1 MATPD
6 ARLDPQR
13 LWRAALEKVKVRL
26 VLPGLWRAM
35 EAARPLAVEGDTL
48 VLGYPASVAH
58 EGGNLTDSRNSNVIE
73 RALEE
78 EAGRPLRLRLI
89 EGESL
94 QDWETQKRRDEE
106 GAAMMRAAQ
115 ERRRREASAEQ
126 GWDGIAERLTR
137 RYAEMPLRQLP
148 QMQALYLEEAV
159 DALAEAAGRLL
170 GPNAAEVDHRSFAR
184 VLDKV
189 ADRAQ
194 VPAPI
199 IAWMVR
205 QKSRE

>member
-6 ARLDPQR
+6 APPDAQR
-13 LWRAALEKVKVRL
+13 LWRAAMEKVKVRL
-26 VLPGLWRAM
+26 VLPGVWRAM
-35 EAARPLAVEGDTL
+35 EAARPLIVEGDTL
-48 VLGYPASVAH
+48 VLGFPPSLSH
-58 EGGNLTDSRNSNVIE
+58 QGGLLTDSKNNNIIE

-89 EGESL
+89 EGETL
-94 QDWETQKRRDEE
+94 QDWLATKRRDEE
-106 GAAMMRAAQ
+106 AAALLKAAQ
-115 ERRRREASAEQ
+115 ERRRREASVEQ
-126 GWDGIAERLTR
+126 GWDGIGERLTR

-148 QMQALYLEEAV
+148 QIQALYLEEAV
-159 DALAEAAGRLL
+159 AVLAEAAGRLL
-170 GPNAAEVDHRSFAR
+170 GPNASEVDHRSFAR

-205 QKSRE
+205 QKSGE